1 MRAGW
6 IVLPI
11 AVCAITAALF
21 GCAERPS
28 APTDASGEAIHLGEV
43 RLATGDPAGARE
55 AFTAAL
61 AKDPMSPEALY
72 GRGRARFG
80 LGDAS
85 GSIGDFDAALRAAG
99 GALLRSA
106 RPNESGT
113 YSDRP
118 RALSL
123 SRLLV
128 DIHVARGLAREASG
142 DAAGAREDLQEARRI
157 NADQAEDSIRKA
169 RSGT

>member
-6 IVLPI
+6 IVWPM
-11 AVCAITAALF
+11 AVCAVTAAVT
-21 GCAERPS
+21 GCAARPS
-28 APTDASGEAIHLGEV
+28 ATTEAAAEACRQGEA
-43 RLATGDPAGARE
+43 RMDSGDPAGARE
-55 AFTAAL
+55 AFTTAL
-61 AKDPMSPEALY
+61 GKDPVSPEALY
-72 GRGRARFG
+72 GRGRARFA
-80 LGDAS
+80 LGDPA
-85 GSIGDFDAALRAAG
+85 GSIEDFDAALRTAG

-118 RALSL
+118 RALFL

-128 DIHVARGLAREASG
+128 DIHVARGMAREASG
-142 DAAGAREDLQEARRI
+142 DVPGAREDFQEARRI
-157 NADQAEDSIRKA
+157 NADQAEESIRKA